1 MILFLRLSSCWYLQ
15 VQCLLMAQVEL
26 TVIFMTMDMNKV
38 SSHVLGGRDR
48 VPLFL
53 VELTSATV

>member
-1 MILFLRLSSCWYLQ
+1 
-15 VQCLLMAQVEL
+15 MAQVEP
-26 TVIFMTMDMNKV
+26 TVISMIMDMNKV
-38 SSHVLGGRDR
+38 SSHVLGGRGR